1 MRLRPAWT
9 VRGLLYLMAGA
20 VIAPMA
26 MLLCYNIWQ
35 QYENGRA
42 LAQAEA
48 LRLAQLTAD
57 TAETFIEDARAVLT
71 TLARRPQMLAKA
83 ASPGQPCDEIF
94 PTFREFYPQLSNM
107 SLSTPAGFLV
117 CSSLPQP
124 GNQPLPVAHMAWFQQ
139 VYQRQD
145 FVVGPIV
152 YGPINKNWISVLAE
166 PVRDG
171 SGRMVGALQ
180 TPIDLLKFRLVP
192 GAERLPPQIFIFIV
206 DIQGNVVAR
215 SRDAQRF
222 VGSNML
228 DKSAIL
234 RLAVKQRHGVA
245 HTTGVEGIPRF
256 YGFTPVAGT
265 DWIAIVGIDADYA
278 LAGVTR
284 SAQASALVAAGIV
297 VMVLLLAM
305 VLSRRIAR
313 PIHAVSVAARRAGGG
328 GLDVRVPTDGPR
340 ELAEVA
346 REFNLML
353 DAIGDTQARL
363 QHSQARLKLALEGSH
378 MAIWDL
384 EIGSGSVYLSETW
397 SELLGGPYVA
407 TQLPMRGLLRLIPAA
422 DRALV
427 IAAFRKVLRQG
438 EDDFLA
444 EHRFKTRTGRTLWVA
459 TQGRV
464 IERDADRRA
473 TRMLG
478 VIVDISERHH
488 RDDEIH
494 RLAHFDTLTSL
505 PNRRMLTQE
514 VTKALA
520 RARRARLVGAL
531 MFIDLDPFKSIND
544 ARGHATGDAL
554 LKTVATRL
562 QSLTRE
568 GDTVAR
574 MGGDEFVVLATGLA
588 DNAADAA
595 RSAHLLAEK
604 MRAALELPYEIDQ
617 QFFTSSASIGVALL
631 VMDNQSVDDLLREA
645 DIAMYRAKSAG
656 RNQIA
661 FFEAGMQAEVEQ
673 RLTIENDLAQAIER
687 QQMSLHAQ
695 SQVDDEGRLVGA
707 ELLLRWRHPEQG
719 MIPPLH
725 FIEVAEETGLI
736 VRIGDWVLNQ
746 ACLLVKELRTT
757 GHDIPLSVNIS
768 PRQFR
773 FPGFTMRV
781 QEVLQAHDVP
791 GSSLIFEVT
800 EGLLVGPA
808 DATIQR
814 MNELRAVGIRFSI
827 DDFGTGYSSLAY
839 LKRLP
844 LYELKIDKSFVD
856 GIPDDHNDTEIVQM
870 VISLA
875 KLLKLRVVAE
885 GVETLEQANFLK
897 SRGCETMQG
906 YFFRRPVA
914 TSEWLADVRSG
925 SLVSP
930 PAL

>member
-1 MRLRPAWT
+1 LRLRPAWT
-9 VRGLLYLMAGA
+9 VRGLLYLLAAG

-26 MLLCYNIWQ
+26 MLLSYNVWQ

-57 TAETFIEDARAVLT
+57 TAETFIKDARAVLT

-83 ASPGQPCDEIF
+83 ANPGQSCDEIF
-94 PTFREFYPQLSNM
+94 PTFKEFYPQLSNM

-180 TPIDLLKFRLVP
+180 SPIDLLKFRLMP
-192 GAERLPPQIFIFIV
+192 AAERLPPQIFIFIV
-206 DIQGNVVAR
+206 DSQGTVIAR
-215 SRDAQRF
+215 SREAENY
-222 VGSNML
+222 VGRNLL
-228 DKSAIL
+228 DKSEIL
-234 RLAVKQRHGVA
+234 RIAVKQRQGTA
-245 HTTGVEGIPRF
+245 QSMGLERIPRF

-278 LAGVTR
+278 LAGATH
-284 SAQASALVAAGIV
+284 SAQASALAAAGIV
-297 VMVLLLAM
+297 VLVLLLAM
-305 VLSRRIAR
+305 ALSRRIAQ
-313 PIHAVSVAARRAGGG
+313 PIHAVSVAARRASGG
-328 GLDVRVPTDGPR
+328 GLDVRLPTDGPR

-384 EIGSGSVYLSETW
+384 EVDSGSVYLSETW
-397 SELLGGPYVA
+397 SELLGGPKLA
-407 TQLPMRGLLRLIPAA
+407 TQSSLRELLRQIPAA
-422 DRALV
+422 DRTLV
-427 IAAFRKVLRQG
+427 TAAFKQVLQKR
-438 EDDFLA
+438 EEDFLA
-444 EHRFKTRTGRTLWVA
+444 EHRLRTRTGRTLWLA

-464 IERDADRRA
+464 TERDANGRA

-478 VIVDISERHH
+478 IIVDISERHH
-488 RDDEIH
+488 REDKIH

-505 PNRRMLTQE
+505 PNRHMLTQE

-520 RARRARLVGAL
+520 RARRARQFGAL
-531 MFIDLDPFKSIND
+531 MFIDLDRFKSIND

-554 LKTVATRL
+554 LKAVAARL

-568 GDTVAR
+568 GDMVAR
-574 MGGDEFVVLATGLA
+574 MGGDEFVVLATSLA

-604 MRAALELPYEIDQ
+604 MRAALELPYEIGQ
-617 QFFTSSASIGVALL
+617 QFFTSSASIGVAVL
-631 VMDNQSVDDLLREA
+631 VMDNQTVDDLLREA

-661 FFEAGMQAEVEQ
+661 FFQVGMQAEVEQ
-673 RLTIENDLAQAIER
+673 RLTVENDLAQAIER

-695 SQVDDEGRLVGA
+695 SQVDPEGRLVGA
-707 ELLLRWRHPEQG
+707 ELLLRWRHPELG
-719 MIPPLH
+719 IIPPLH

-746 ACLLVKELRTT
+746 ACMLVKELRTT
-757 GHDIPLSVNIS
+757 HQDIPLSVNIS

-773 FPGFTMRV
+773 YLGFTERV
-781 QEVLQAHDVP
+781 QEILQTHGVP

-800 EGLLVGPA
+800 EGLLVGPV
-808 DATIQR
+808 DATIKR

-856 GIPDDHNDTEIVQM
+856 GIPDDPNDTEIVQM
-870 VISLA
+870 IISLA

-885 GVETLEQANFLK
+885 GVEMLEQSNFLK

-906 YFFRRPVA
+906 YFFRRPVPI
-914 TSEWLADVRSG
+914 SEWLVDVRSD
-925 SLVSP
+925 SLVLL
-930 PAL
+930 PAP

>member
-1 MRLRPAWT
+1 MPLRPAWT
-9 VRGLLYLMAGA
+9 VRGLLYLLAGG

-26 MLLCYNIWQ
+26 MLLSYNVWQ

-57 TAETFIEDARAVLT
+57 TAETFIKDARGVLT
-71 TLARRPQMLAKA
+71 TLARRPQMLAKI

-94 PTFREFYPQLSNM
+94 PTFKEFYPRLSNM
-107 SLSTPAGFLV
+107 SLSTPEGFLV

-124 GNQPLPVAHMAWFQQ
+124 GNQPLPVAEMAWFQQ

-171 SGRMVGALQ
+171 SGKMVGALQ

-192 GAERLPPQIFIFIV
+192 GAERLPPEIFISIV
-206 DIQGNVVAR
+206 DSQGNVVAR
-215 SRDAQRF
+215 SREAQRF
-222 VGSNML
+222 VGSNLM
-228 DKSAIL
+228 DKSEIL
-234 RLAVKQRHGVA
+234 RLAVKQRQG
-245 HTTGVEGIPRF
+245 TTQSMGVERIPRF
-256 YGFTPVAGT
+256 YGFTPIAGT
-265 DWIAIVGIDADYA
+265 EWIAIVGIDADYA
-278 LAGVTR
+278 LAGATH
-284 SAQASALVAAGIV
+284 SAQASALAAAGIV
-297 VMVLLLAM
+297 VLVLLLA
-305 VLSRRIAR
+305 VALSRRIAR

-328 GLDVRVPTDGPR
+328 GLDVRVPTDGPC

-384 EIGSGSVYLSETW
+384 ELGSGLVYLSETW
-397 SELLGGPYVA
+397 SELLGGPHVS
-407 TQLPMRGLLRLIPAA
+407 TQLSLRGLLRLIPAA
-422 DRALV
+422 DRGV
-427 IAAFRKVLRQG
+427 VSAAFRRVLQQG
-438 EDDFLA
+438 QDDFLA
-444 EHRFKTRTGRTLWVA
+444 EHRFKTQAGELRWVA

-464 IERDADRRA
+464 TDREAGRGP

-478 VIVDISERHH
+478 VIVDISERRQ

-494 RLAHFDTLTSL
+494 RLAYFDTLTGL
-505 PNRRMLTQE
+505 PNRRMLNQE

-520 RARRARLVGAL
+520 RARRSHQCGAL
-531 MFIDLDPFKSIND
+531 MFIDLDRFKSIND
-544 ARGHATGDAL
+544 ARGHAAGDAL
-554 LKTVATRL
+554 LKTVAARL
-562 QSLTRE
+562 KALTRG

-604 MRAALELPYEIDQ
+604 MHAALELPYEIDQ
-617 QFFTSSASIGVALL
+617 QFFTSSASIGVAML

-645 DIAMYRAKSAG
+645 DIATYRAKSAG

-673 RLTIENDLAQAIER
+673 RLAIENDLAQAIER
-687 QQMSLHAQ
+687 QQMSLQAQ
-695 SQVDDEGRLVGA
+695 SQVDAEGRLVGA

-719 MIPPLH
+719 IIPPLH
-725 FIEVAEETGLI
+725 FIEVAEETSLI

-757 GHDIPLSVNIS
+757 GHDITLSVNIS
-768 PRQFR
+768 PRQFL

-781 QEVLQAHDVP
+781 QEILQAHDVP

-800 EGLLVGPA
+800 EGLLVGPV

-827 DDFGTGYSSLAY
+827 DDFGTGHSSLAY

-875 KLLKLRVVAE
+875 KLLKLRVVAA
-885 GVETLEQANFLK
+885 GVETLEQSNFLK
-897 SRGCETMQG
+897 GRGCETMQG
-906 YFFRRPVA
+906 YFFRRPVPI
-914 TSEWLADVRSG
+914 SEWLVEVRSG
-925 SLVSP
+925 SLVRQ

>member
-1 MRLRPAWT
+1 MRFRPAWT
-9 VRGLLYLMAGA
+9 VPRLLYLLAAG

-26 MLLCYNIWQ
+26 LLVSYNVWQ
-35 QYENGRA
+35 QYQSGKA

-57 TAETFIEDARAVLT
+57 TAETFIKDARGVLT
-71 TLARRPQMLAKA
+71 TLAQRRQMLAKITD
-83 ASPGQPCDEIF
+83 PGQPCDEIF
-94 PTFREFYPQLSNM
+94 PTFKEFYPQLSNM

-124 GNQPLPVAHMAWFQQ
+124 DNQPLPVAHMAWFQQ
-139 VYQRQD
+139 VYQRKD

-152 YGPINKNWISVLAE
+152 YGPINKNWITVLAE

-171 SGRMVGALQ
+171 SGKMVGALQ

-192 GAERLPPQIFIFIV
+192 AAERLPSKIFIAIV
-206 DIQGNVVAR
+206 DIRGNVVAR
-215 SRDAQRF
+215 SREAERF
-222 VGSNML
+222 VGSNLL
-228 DKSAIL
+228 DKSEIL
-234 RLAVKQRHGVA
+234 RIAVKQRQGTAESVGA
-245 HTTGVEGIPRF
+245 ERIPRF

-265 DWIAIVGIDADYA
+265 DWIAMAGIDADYA
-278 LAGVTR
+278 LASVTR
-284 SAQASALVAAGIV
+284 SAQASAMAAAGIV
-297 VMVLLLAM
+297 VLVMLLA
-305 VLSRRIAR
+305 VLLSRRIAR
-313 PIHAVSVAARRAGGG
+313 PIHALSVAARRAGGG
-328 GLDVRVPTDGPR
+328 GLDVRVPTDGPI
-340 ELAEVA
+340 ELAEVG

-363 QHSQARLKLALEGSH
+363 QHSQARLKLALEGSR

-384 EIGSGSVYLSETW
+384 EIHSGSVYLSETW
-397 SELLGGPYVA
+397 SELLGGPHVT
-407 TQLPMRGLLRLIPAA
+407 TQLSLRGLLRLIPDA
-422 DRALV
+422 DRTLV
-427 IAAFRKVLRQG
+427 TAAFRKVLRQG
-438 EDDFLA
+438 EDDLLA
-444 EHRFKTRTGRTLWVA
+444 EHRFKTRTGQTLWVA

-464 IERDADRRA
+464 SERDAERRA
-473 TRMLG
+473 SRMLG
-478 VIVDISERHH
+478 VIVDISERRH

-494 RLAHFDTLTSL
+494 RLAFFDTLTSL

-520 RARRARLVGAL
+520 RARRARLFGAL
-531 MFIDLDPFKSIND
+531 MFIDLDRFKSIND

-554 LKTVATRL
+554 LKTVAARL
-562 QSLTRE
+562 QALTRE

-604 MRAALELPYEIDQ
+604 MRAALEVPYEIDQ

-631 VMDNQSVDDLLREA
+631 VMDDQTVDNLLREA

-661 FFEAGMQAEVEQ
+661 FFQASMQAEVEQ
-673 RLTIENDLAQAIER
+673 RLTVENDLAQAIER

-695 SQVDDEGRLVGA
+695 SQMDAKGRLIGA

-746 ACLLVKELRTT
+746 ACLLVKELRAT

-773 FPGFTMRV
+773 FPGFTERV

-800 EGLLVGPA
+800 ESLLVGPV
-808 DATIQR
+808 DATILR

-885 GVETLEQANFLK
+885 GVETLEQANFLTN
-897 SRGCETMQG
+897 RGCESMQG
-906 YFFRRPVA
+906 YFFRRPVP
-914 TSEWLADVRSG
+914 TSEWLVDLRSG
-925 SLVSP
+925 SLVRL
-930 PAL
+930 PAP

>member
-1 MRLRPAWT
+1 MHLRPAWT
-9 VRGLLYLMAGA
+9 VRGLLYLLAGG

-26 MLLCYNIWQ
+26 MLVSYNVWQ
-35 QYENGRA
+35 QYETGRVV
-42 LAQAEA
+42 AQAEA

-57 TAETFIEDARAVLT
+57 TAETFIKDARGVLT
-71 TLARRPQMLAKA
+71 TLARRPQMLAKIA
-83 ASPGQPCDEIF
+83 NPGQPCDEIF
-94 PTFREFYPQLSNM
+94 PTFKEFYPQLSNM
-107 SLSTPAGFLV
+107 SLSTPEGFLV

-124 GNQPLPVAHMAWFQQ
+124 GNRPLPVAEMAWFQQ

-171 SGRMVGALQ
+171 SGKMVGALQ

-192 GAERLPPQIFIFIV
+192 GAERLPPQIFIVIV
-206 DIQGNVVAR
+206 DSQVNVVAR
-215 SRDAQRF
+215 SREAQRF
-222 VGSNML
+222 VGSNLM
-228 DKSAIL
+228 DKSEIL
-234 RLAVKQRHGVA
+234 RLAVRQRHG
-245 HTTGVEGIPRF
+245 TSQSMGVERIPRF

-284 SAQASALVAAGIV
+284 SAQTSALAAAGIV
-297 VMVLLLAM
+297 ILVLMLA
-305 VLSRRIAR
+305 VALSRRIAR
-313 PIHAVSVAARRAGGG
+313 PIHALSVAARSAGGG

-340 ELAEVA
+340 ELAEVG

-353 DAIGDTQARL
+353 DAIGETQARL

-378 MAIWDL
+378 TAIWDL
-384 EIGSGSVYLSETW
+384 EFGSGSVYLSETW
-397 SELLGGPYVA
+397 SGLLGGPHVPSHVS
-407 TQLPMRGLLRLIPAA
+407 LRGLLRLIPAA

-427 IAAFRKVLRQG
+427 TAAFRKVLGQG
-438 EDDFLA
+438 EDDVLA
-444 EHRFKTRTGRTLWVA
+444 EHRFKTRTGRTIWVA

-464 IERDADRRA
+464 SERDAEGRA

-478 VIVDISERHH
+478 VIVDISERHD

-520 RARRARLVGAL
+520 RARRSRLFGAL
-531 MFIDLDPFKSIND
+531 MFIDLDRFKSIND
-544 ARGHATGDAL
+544 ARGHASGDAL
-554 LKTVATRL
+554 LKTVAARL

-595 RSAHLLAEK
+595 RSAHHFAEK
-604 MRAALELPYEIDQ
+604 MRATLELPYEIGQ
-617 QFFTSSASIGVALL
+617 QFFTSSASIGVTLL
-631 VMDNQSVDDLLREA
+631 VIDNQTVDDLLREA
-645 DIAMYRAKSAG
+645 DIAMYRAKNAG
-656 RNQIA
+656 RNQIG
-661 FFEAGMQAEVEQ
+661 FFHADMQAEVEQ
-673 RLTIENDLAQAIER
+673 RLAVENDLAQAIER

-695 SQVDDEGRLVGA
+695 SQMNAEGRLVGA
-707 ELLLRWRHPEQG
+707 ELLLRWRHHERG

-773 FPGFTMRV
+773 FPGFTARV

-800 EGLLVGPA
+800 EGLLVAPV
-808 DATIQR
+808 DATIIR

-844 LYELKIDKSFVD
+844 LS
-856 GIPDDHNDTEIVQM
+856 
-870 VISLA
+870 
-875 KLLKLRVVAE
+875 RAE
-885 GVETLEQANFLK
+885 G
-897 SRGCETMQG
+897 
-906 YFFRRPVA
+906 
-914 TSEWLADVRSG
+914 
-925 SLVSP
+925 
-930 PAL
+930 